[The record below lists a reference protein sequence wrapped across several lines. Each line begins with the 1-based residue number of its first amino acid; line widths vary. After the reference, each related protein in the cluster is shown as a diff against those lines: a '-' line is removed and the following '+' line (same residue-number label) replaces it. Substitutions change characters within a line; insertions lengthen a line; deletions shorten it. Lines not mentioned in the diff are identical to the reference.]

1 MARFEIA
8 CILLAAFAVSCNRG
22 VSRIQILALSQPNPT
37 TYSFPLAV
45 GDFHARAVE
54 AFSTDHQ
61 VKDPIFPVPPEATSL
76 RGEMLW
82 SSNFSVELSGA
93 GGVFSSVFTN
103 LDNDN
108 DIYLQNFD
116 MPFTLSP
123 LYRGR
128 NGGLPFVASFYLHL
142 VAASSSTTVVMV
154 TAMDTRV
161 INGEHYGVGPCG
173 PGYGWRY
180 DPVKPTTVEEY
191 TILRYL
197 GDHVGISNMPPV
209 ILPRK

>member
-1 MARFEIA
+1 
-8 CILLAAFAVSCNRG
+8 
-22 VSRIQILALSQPNPT
+22 VSRIQTLALSQPNPT

-45 GDFHARAVE
+45 GDFHARALE
-54 AFSTDHQ
+54 AFSTYHQ
-61 VKDPIFPVPPEATSL
+61 IEDPIFPVPPEATSL
-76 RGEMLW
+76 PKGMRLE
-82 SSNFSVELSGA
+82 SRFSVELSGA
-93 GGVFSSVFTN
+93 GGCFSSVFTN

-108 DIYLQNFD
+108 DIYLQNFT

-142 VAASSSTTVVMV
+142 VAATSGSTVVTV
-154 TAMDTRV
+154 TAMDAQV
-161 INGEHYGVGPCG
+161 INGEHFGAGPCG

-180 DPVKPTTVEEY
+180 EPVKPTTIEEY

-197 GDHVGISNMPPV
+197 GQYVGLSNMPSVVFP
-209 ILPRK
+209 KK